1 MNIIKKKI
9 LFVTPYFKPHTGGLE
24 NYIANIEKGLRES
37 GWETVVVTSG
47 EVGKPYQEEN
57 IEGIKVYRLPT
68 MLKLSNTPLNPL
80 WYFYL
85 RKIIK
90 KERPD
95 IINGHAP
102 VPFLSDMAAIASK
115 DIPFVLTY
123 HAGTMKKGK
132 LLPDILIGLYEKFL
146 LKNTARI
153 AVRIICPSQ
162 FVIVS
167 MLQDFK
173 EKALVITP
181 GVDTSLFK
189 PAAGNIQSEKTVLF
203 IARFANMYKM
213 KGLCY
218 LIEAVKQMPQ
228 VTLKVIGEPISVD
241 VKNVVFLGPKS
252 VQETAREM
260 QSCTVLVLP
269 SLAHAESF
277 GMVLIEAMAC
287 AKPVVGTR
295 IGGIPEVIRDGI
307 DGLVVPAENP
317 KELAVAIGKIITDS
331 TYAELFGKNGFE
343 KIQARYSW
351 KFKIDET
358 NALFEKVLE
367 SKNCIGNKLNE

>member
-1 MNIIKKKI
+1 
-9 LFVTPYFKPHTGGLE
+9 
-24 NYIANIEKGLRES
+24 
-37 GWETVVVTSG
+37 
-47 EVGKPYQEEN
+47 
-57 IEGIKVYRLPT
+57 
-68 MLKLSNTPLNPL
+68 
-80 WYFYL
+80 
-85 RKIIK
+85 
-90 KERPD
+90 
-95 IINGHAP
+95 
-102 VPFLSDMAAIASK
+102 
-115 DIPFVLTY
+115 
-123 HAGTMKKGK
+123 
-132 LLPDILIGLYEKFL
+132 
-146 LKNTARI
+146 
-153 AVRIICPSQ
+153 
-162 FVIVS
+162 

-331 TYAELFGKNGFE
+331 TYAELLGKNGFE